1 MSANKIMMSEAEAIE
16 LLSRKVADEGFLT
29 VPQVSNGT
37 GAIARRTADAILV
50 QTWPSRGLSL
60 TGVEYKRT
68 RYDWRRE
75 LREGSKAEPVAAY
88 CHFWLVLAPKGVVP
102 VGEIPAGWG
111 LWEFDERERLL
122 RTKAPPIQNTVKD
135 LDLGFLSAILRSSE
149 KKHRNSTTLAA
160 DRRQL
165 EADFDKRIDEAVKHR
180 TRFQADLEK
189 KVQDFEQASGIEIRH
204 GWSHEKLGEGLR
216 KYLSNP
222 DRFVERLKMD
232 KADLERILTMLNEI
246 LEARP

>member
-1 MSANKIMMSEAEAIE
+1 MSANKVMMSEAEAIE
-16 LLSRKVADEGFLT
+16 LLGRKVADEGFLT

-37 GAIARRTADAILV
+37 GAIARRTAEALLV

-88 CHFWLVLAPKGVVP
+88 CHFWL
-102 VGEIPAGWG
+102 
-111 LWEFDERERLL
+111 
-122 RTKAPPIQNTVKD
+122 D